1 MLQLIQAG
9 VGKIK
14 TVKILPILS
23 LSFAINICMLSGVFA
38 LSWYP
43 PGMADDEGKPFHAL
57 VFDMLDIAQKYDVKV
72 GFIIS

>member
-1 MLQLIQAG
+1 
-9 VGKIK
+9 
-14 TVKILPILS
+14 
-23 LSFAINICMLSGVFA
+23 MLSGVFA